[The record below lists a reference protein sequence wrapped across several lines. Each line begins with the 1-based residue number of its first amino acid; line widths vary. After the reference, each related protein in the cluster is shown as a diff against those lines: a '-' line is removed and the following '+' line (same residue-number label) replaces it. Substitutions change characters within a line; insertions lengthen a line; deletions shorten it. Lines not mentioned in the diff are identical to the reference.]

1 MNSHRLNIW
10 IVRTNGWVI
19 IIQVQHDHV
28 KVSHVVSKLSEVE
41 ELHIHI
47 IYSNGIY
54 IPGVDFIDSEDPA
67 EEVLNTR
74 QDECVE
80 VWKLLVVD
88 VVIYSELIEAESAW
102 VKNLGEVLRYGLT
115 CIIDYD
121 VLRLVVKSLV
131 IPIVAER

>member
-1 MNSHRLNIW
+1 MNSHRLNFW

-54 IPGVDFIDSEDPA
+54 IPGVDFINSEDPA

-88 VVIYSELIEAESAW
+88 VVINSELIEPESAR
-102 VKNLGEVLRYGLT
+102 VEHFGEVLWYCLT

-121 VLRLVVKSLV
+121 VLRLVVKSLL